1 MLTCV
6 QTRRHAQRLMHYVAC
21 ACPEAMR
28 GAPER
33 VDYLVRAALD
43 VLASAPSSLAV
54 RWDDGHVLFIAS
66 L

>member
-1 MLTCV
+1 
-6 QTRRHAQRLMHYVAC
+6 MHYVAC
-21 ACPEAMR
+21 ACPEAMH
-28 GAPER
+28 GAPGR

>member
-1 MLTCV
+1 
-6 QTRRHAQRLMHYVAC
+6 MHYVAC